1 MCVLEI
7 KAHSFA
13 IITNSLSRSLDVGV
27 VLASH
32 TFDTKTRVQELWGVP
47 TTTCRILIL
56 HLGVVGNTNASS
68 NIMHD
73 MNNIAF
79 RKYVKE
85 VDNNINDNIH
95 RERSTS
101 NTKQNVTIGNTPSTT
116 TTTTSDGRKIQHNKD
131 NSIPQITTNTKMI
144 FRYF

>member
-1 MCVLEI
+1 M
-7 KAHSFA
+7 
-13 IITNSLSRSLDVGV
+13 

-32 TFDTKTRVQELWGVP
+32 TFDTKTRVQELWGAP

-56 HLGVVGNTNASS
+56 YLGVVGNTNASI

-95 RERSTS
+95 RESRTS
-101 NTKQNVTIGNTPSTT
+101 NTKENVTFGNTPSTT
-116 TTTTSDGRKIQHNKD
+116 TTNDGRKIQQNKG

-144 FRYF
+144 FR